1 MVDKYTI
8 YVVNQSS
15 ATQTFWC
22 FLSEPQG
29 LTDDSGVF
37 ANSAASIA
45 VQPNYQGL
53 VSFVIPV
60 QYVVGA
66 GASNQAVGLNVEV
79 ISAISANA
87 NLGDVWQAVYA
98 VTVPP
103 NMGPDLTGPAQGA
116 PAKSIEIVTNAFDRP
131 GNEAAGWFSNQS
143 FGILTEAGFMG
154 MTWSPSPSIK
164 RTITPKLSF
173 YVAVGDFGSNSLAD
187 WNDVSV
193 ASQVATVPNDFSTNK
208 ATITYSPTG
217 TWSIKPGA
225 PSLSDLLSVATAGRD
240 VATSSD
246 DDLVLAA
253 LTYLSLNQD
262 QTDEVLSVA
271 WDAGTST
278 RSAGQDNHLSGTL
291 TVKEA
296 LGAAFGLFLIAGVKF
311 TIKGSSKGATAFKFS
326 YTGPLGAKSV
336 KALFTAGARI
346 FLGSKSAEA

>member
-15 ATQTFWC
+15 DTQTFWC

-29 LTDDSGVF
+29 LADDPGVF

-45 VQPNYQGL
+45 IKSNYQGL

-66 GASNQAVGLNVEV
+66 GASNKAVGLGVEV
-79 ISAISANA
+79 VSATSANA
-87 NLGDVWQAVYA
+87 NLGDIWQAVYA
-98 VTVPP
+98 VTAPP
-103 NMGPDLTGPAQGA
+103 NMGPDLSGPAHGA
-116 PAKSIEIVTNAFDRP
+116 PANSIELVSNAFDKP
-131 GNEAAGWFSNQS
+131 HNEAAGWFSNQS

-173 YVAVGDFGSNSLAD
+173 YVAVGNFGSNSLANWD
-187 WNDVSV
+187 DVSV

-208 ATITYSPTG
+208 ATITYSSTG

-225 PSLSDLLSVATAGRD
+225 PSLSDLLSFATAGGD
-240 VATSSD
+240 AATSSD
-246 DDLVLAA
+246 DALVMAA

-262 QTDEVLSVA
+262 QTDEVSSVA
-271 WDAGTST
+271 WDAGTT
-278 RSAGQDNHLSGTL
+278 ARSAGQDNHITGTL

-296 LGAAFGLFLIAGVKF
+296 LGAAFGFFVLAGITF

-326 YTGPLGAKSV
+326 YTGPLGAKSI
-336 KALFTAGARI
+336 KSLFTAGAKI
-346 FLGSKSAEA
+346 FLGSKSVDA